1 MIRQSIPN
9 QLGIALISGL
19 LLLLVITILGVGM
32 LRSIGVQARIAGN
45 TREKQRA
52 LRAASDAEAY
62 AEWWISRPGGGVT
75 SGSACA
81 GTVQIT
87 DPNTQITDPTLVQV
101 CSNPLTASTVTLI
114 NGPWTEA
121 MGGKP
126 VGFSYAP
133 AGLLTSGTDAYFKM
147 PMLYIAYL
155 NGTYDKSSGTQ
166 TNNYLIDA
174 SSYGGTANTV
184 AVVES
189 TYQAKMTY
197 TTQSSASKFY
207 SLTDP

>member
-1 MIRQSIPN
+1 MKRQSVPN

-19 LLLLVITILGVGM
+19 LILLVLTILGVGM
-32 LRSIGVQARIAGN
+32 LRSIGIQARMAGN

-52 LRAASDAEAY
+52 LRAANDAEAY
-62 AEWWISRPGGGVT
+62 AEWWISQPGGGVT
-75 SGSACA
+75 TGSACA
-81 GTVQIT
+81 GTIQIT
-87 DPNTQITDPTLVQV
+87 NLNTEITDPTLVQV
-101 CSNPLTASTVTLI
+101 CSSLLTPSTVTLI

-121 MGGKP
+121 VGGKP

-133 AGLLTSGTDAYFKM
+133 TGLLTSGTDPYFKI

-166 TNNYLIDA
+166 TNNYLIEA
-174 SSYGGTANTV
+174 SGYGGTANTV

-197 TTQSSASKFY
+197 TTQSSSSKYY